1 MTKLMIKD
9 LSKTTELD
17 GAAMTAVCG
26 GRLALP
32 LFPVF
37 SSYSSRVDFSA
48 AQEIGQV
55 QKIENA
61 NGNNVAFA
69 DDIKSVIK
77 PTQRAQNNINLG
89 GGFYL
94 G

>member
-9 LSKTTELD
+9 LSTSTELD
-17 GAAMTAVCG
+17 HTALAAVRG

-37 SSYSSRVDFSA
+37 SSNRSSVDFSA

-55 QKIENA
+55 QDIA
-61 NGNNVAFA
+61 SDNGNNVAFA
-69 DDIKSVIK
+69 DYVKTKIV
-77 PTQRAQNNINLG
+77 PTQRAANNINYGL
-89 GGFYL
+89 FN
-94 G
+94 